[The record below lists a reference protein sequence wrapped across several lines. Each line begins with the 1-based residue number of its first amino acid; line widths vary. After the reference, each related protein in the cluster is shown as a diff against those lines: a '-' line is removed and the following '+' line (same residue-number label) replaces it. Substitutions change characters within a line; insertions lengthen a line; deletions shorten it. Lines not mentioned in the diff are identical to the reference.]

1 MIVNTTFTA
10 RGDAD
15 PRVAELQEVA
25 QAVGMQGM
33 RLSIAISI
41 ALFYE
46 DQGLVYDF
54 RTGLAVALVDDRGME
69 EVFQATRSGFAVNYL
84 LTPVTD
90 EDVEET
96 INGLFTATSEQCAP
110 DGTLQQVIDAGYE
123 PPTREQRQDEAAYL
137 YDAAAHYDR
146 RKRETTDYEDDML
159 DREFWSRGMW

>member
-15 PRVAELQEVA
+15 PRVAELQELA
-25 QAVGMQGM
+25 AVEGIKLAM
-33 RLSIAISI
+33 SIEMI
-41 ALFYE
+41 LWFE
-46 DQGLVYDF
+46 DQGVTVDL
-54 RTGLAVALVDDRGME
+54 RTGVAMQVSIERVTPSGRAV
-69 EVFQATRSGFAVNYL
+69 SHL
-84 LTPVTD
+84 LSPVTD
-90 EDVEET
+90 DEVEQT
-96 INGLFTATSEQCAP
+96 IDGLFTATSEECAP

-123 PPTREQRQDEAAYL
+123 PPTREQCQDEAAFL